1 MSILLALVPLLM
13 AASPAVREQ
22 CTPIRGWDQAVSD
35 TKVRWII
42 IGEVH
47 GSNEVPDIFAD
58 AVCLTSQSG
67 PVIVAVEQASLDQ
80 ALIDRFL
87 ASDGG
92 LKAQR
97 AFLKAQM
104 WNEPLKD
111 GRSSQAYF
119 RLFEALREMRSAGRI
134 SSVIAFQPTNI
145 SWPFTPETYEKAMA
159 SILLQ
164 AAGPS
169 SRVIALVGNVHAMRT
184 EVKFSSA
191 YVPMADHLPR
201 QETRTFNT
209 VSDGGEH
216 WTCSSPEN
224 GPVICGPRPYPKT
237 GQPHQRGIELSATND
252 GPYSGAIYLGTPAT
266 ASSPQIVPRR

>member
-1 MSILLALVPLLM
+1 MSILLALASLLV
-13 AASPAVREQ
+13 AASPPVREE
-22 CTPIRGWDQAVSD
+22 CTLIPGWDQVVSD

-87 ASDGG
+87 VSDGG
-92 LKAQR
+92 PKAQR

-104 WNEPLKD
+104 WNASMKD

-119 RLFEALREMRSAGRI
+119 RLFEALRKMRLAGRI
-134 SSVIAFQPTNI
+134 SSVVAFQPSNFTG
-145 SWPFTPETYEKAMA
+145 PFTPEAYEEAMA
-159 SILLQ
+159 DLLLR

-169 SRVIALVGNVHAMRT
+169 GRVVALVGDVHAMRT

-191 YVPMADHLPR
+191 YVPMAGHLPR
-201 QETRTFNT
+201 AETRTFNT
-209 VSDGGEH
+209 VSEGGEH
-216 WTCSSPEN
+216 WVCSGLDN
-224 GPVICGPRPYPKT
+224 GPDICGPRPYPKR
-237 GQPHQRGIELSATND
+237 GQPHHRGVELSAGND
-252 GPYSGAIYLGTPAT
+252 GPYSGAIYLGTPTT
-266 ASSPQIVPRR
+266 ASAPQTVPRR